1 MMLQETDIRFD
12 RPRQM
17 AYHVIVYFLCR
28 LVLTASS
35 VIGAAQHSA
44 KRFRPEFVVTR
55 FHLRR
60 SSIGAAGPWFDTG
73 ILDPLVASQEVQRT
87 SPTCTKDFRS
97 LFTCSSSLNRI

>member
-44 KRFRPEFVVTR
+44 KCFRPGFVVAR
-55 FHLRR
+55 F
-60 SSIGAAGPWFDTG
+60 
-73 ILDPLVASQEVQRT
+73 PLVGRASTLRVPGSVLGSLIPLLRPRRCNARHPRALD
-87 SPTCTKDFRS
+87 SRS
-97 LFTCSSSLNRI
+97 LSTRSSSLNRF

>member
-1 MMLQETDIRFD
+1 METQETAIRFD

-35 VIGAAQHSA
+35 GIGAAQHSA
-44 KRFRPEFVVTR
+44 KRFRHGFVVTR

-60 SSIGAAGPWFDTG
+60 SSIGVAGTWFGPG

-87 SPTCTKDFRS
+87 PPTRTGFP
-97 LFTCSSSLNRI
+97 